1 MNKQVFIIYNY
12 EINGGENMK
21 HLFEQIDLKP
31 FNWVYRRVSEE
42 NFEGFYHWHQGC
54 ELLFVYRGQGRVI
67 VNQQTY
73 DIKKGMLFF
82 FQPFQ
87 LHKVHVEVSPKTP
100 YERSIIHF
108 DPLAIGKN
116 TSQIFPGLNAL
127 LNQLQNGVNEPQAFN
142 LEDSYQYIYEA
153 CEIFN
158 KSLQTSNWEEESQLF
173 LMQLLSCIRS
183 KIHNIDLNSSFHSN
197 YRSLYYSEKIM
208 QWMEEHYME
217 PFDLGQLSDDL
228 HLSKS
233 YVSRIFKRE
242 TGSSLTEY
250 LTIRRM
256 KQACQMLQVTK
267 KPIELI
273 SESVGFGSVSYFIQ
287 LFKKMIGTTP
297 LQYRLYH
304 QVNYK

>member
-1 MNKQVFIIYNY
+1 
-12 EINGGENMK
+12 MK

-31 FNWVYRRVSEE
+31 FTWIYRRVSEK
-42 NFEGFYHWHQGC
+42 NFQGFYHWHQGC

-73 DIKKGMLFF
+73 EIKKGMLFF

-87 LHKVHVEVSPKTP
+87 LHKVHVEVSSNTP

-108 DPLAIGKN
+108 DPLTLAKN
-116 TSQIFPGLNAL
+116 NSHLFTGLSAL
-127 LNQLQNGVNEPQAFN
+127 LKQLQNGINEPQAFD
-142 LEDSYQYIYEA
+142 LENVYQYIYEV

-158 KSLQTSNWEEESQLF
+158 KSLQTSNWEDDSQLF
-173 LMQLLSCIRS
+173 LLQLLSCIRS
-183 KIHNIDLNSSFHSN
+183 NIHDAKLDSSTNKKF
-197 YRSLYYSEKIM
+197 RSLYYSERIM
-208 QWMEEHYME
+208 QWIEEHYME
-217 PFDLGQLSDDL
+217 PFDLELLSDEL

-250 LTIRRM
+250 LTIRRI
-256 KQACQMLQVTK
+256 KQACQLLHTTN

-273 SESVGFGSVSYFIQ
+273 GESVGLGSVSYFIQ
-287 LFKKMIGTTP
+287 IFKKNIGTTP
-297 LQYRLYH
+297 HQYRLSH
-304 QVNYK
+304 HTIHK